1 MEPSTLPQR
10 LVPVAG
16 CVLRGAA
23 PPHACE
29 SAATTATAAATTA
42 GVCKLRRF
50 WERGA
55 RHDGGLPRVPEFPF
69 TTDGSCDGG
78 EPHRGAAAQT
88 HAQPFL
94 HYTKAEESRLGV
106 AAELGCHYQA
116 RERRRGRWWC
126 GRAAISSE
134 IGDADGDF
142 HGEVGTRGTCNLGG
156 DPHSGLAASTA
167 HASPRTPP
175 RRETSSQDEG
185 RGQGQEQGQGL
196 GAPVPAPWRHSEVEE
211 ATTVDERERQG
222 PEQAPPPCALA
233 DATVDADA
241 VDGACAHDTIDAT
254 TAVVEVDATEIPF
267 SACMSSRGDRFAH
280 AVRAVVLLC
289 RCRTALLTCSCRG
302 WLVWATAAALF
313 RHRMI
318 TTRRS
323 SFVARL
329 ASAQYLAEATIEELN
344 ADLHLVVDLGGCI
357 ENELERRRQD
367 GTESINDSG
376 STREGRERAGL
387 RHQMPRAAVLG
398 DDGGAALGTLM
409 LEERSTTVVRAES
422 PFGFGAGGDVQ
433 RFHVEAFMAPFGFPR
448 DRWAD
453 GLDDEAALAFE
464 DPDIEGPEKHFF
476 RDRAA
481 IMSGD
486 GGDLVDDPD
495 LDREIEA
502 LATAQILAHAAAHPK
517 VAEETQG
524 DDNDGGIT
532 APSARQRR
540 GGRRQRRQPI

>member
-1 MEPSTLPQR
+1 
-10 LVPVAG
+10 
-16 CVLRGAA
+16 
-23 PPHACE
+23 
-29 SAATTATAAATTA
+29 
-42 GVCKLRRF
+42 
-50 WERGA
+50 
-55 RHDGGLPRVPEFPF
+55 
-69 TTDGSCDGG
+69 
-78 EPHRGAAAQT
+78 
-88 HAQPFL
+88 
-94 HYTKAEESRLGV
+94 
-106 AAELGCHYQA
+106 
-116 RERRRGRWWC
+116 
-126 GRAAISSE
+126 
-134 IGDADGDF
+134 
-142 HGEVGTRGTCNLGG
+142 
-156 DPHSGLAASTA
+156 
-167 HASPRTPP
+167 
-175 RRETSSQDEG
+175 
-185 RGQGQEQGQGL
+185 
-196 GAPVPAPWRHSEVEE
+196 
-211 ATTVDERERQG
+211 
-222 PEQAPPPCALA
+222 
-233 DATVDADA
+233 
-241 VDGACAHDTIDAT
+241 
-254 TAVVEVDATEIPF
+254 
-267 SACMSSRGDRFAH
+267 
-280 AVRAVVLLC
+280 
-289 RCRTALLTCSCRG
+289 
-302 WLVWATAAALF
+302 
-313 RHRMI
+313 MI

-398 DDGGAALGTLM
+398 GDGDAALKL
-409 LEERSTTVVRAES
+409 LWNQRSTTVERAES
-422 PFGFGAGGDVQ
+422 PFDFDPDGDVQ
-433 RFHVEAFMAPFGFPR
+433 RFHVEAFMAPFGYPR

-464 DPDIEGPEKHFF
+464 DPDIVLDELHTSDFLDEAHV
-476 RDRAA
+476 
-481 IMSGD
+481 MSGD